1 MQPRVGS
8 LKPHGVHEVGVDPL
22 LPGVEEEVLYCAGGG
37 TQGRLWGKSRKLRLK
52 PSISWEV
59 ILGPGRFG

>member
-1 MQPRVGS
+1 MQPGVES

-22 LPGVEEEVLYCAGGG
+22 LPGVEEEVLYCTGGG
-37 TQGRLWGKSRKLRLK
+37 TQGGLWGKSGKLRLK

-59 ILGPGRFG
+59 IWGPGRFC